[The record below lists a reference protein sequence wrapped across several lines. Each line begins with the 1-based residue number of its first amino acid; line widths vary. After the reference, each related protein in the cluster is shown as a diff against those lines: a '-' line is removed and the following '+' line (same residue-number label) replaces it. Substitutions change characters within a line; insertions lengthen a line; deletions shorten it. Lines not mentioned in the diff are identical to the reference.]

1 MKPAPGG
8 DTPSTKKVVSPQGAS
23 DEGGR
28 CLQAEQRTNPL
39 RQAADHHIVVVMQRD
54 AALDLQQQRRG
65 RQLGVVSGARKVL
78 NEELLTNLMPGS
90 IAEEVIDSF
99 GGLHVHRQSIHGHT
113 VGSSQLLFGRTGSPV
128 MVRPAA
134 WSSASAMK

>member
-39 RQAADHHIVVVMQRD
+39 RQAADHHIVVVMRRD
-54 AALDLQQQRRG
+54 AALDLQPPHITTAVAPQTPNYH
-65 RQLGVVSGARKVL
+65 AC
-78 NEELLTNLMPGS
+78 
-90 IAEEVIDSF
+90 
-99 GGLHVHRQSIHGHT
+99 
-113 VGSSQLLFGRTGSPV
+113 
-128 MVRPAA
+128 
-134 WSSASAMK
+134 

>member
-1 MKPAPGG
+1 MTPAPGG
-8 DTPSTKKVVSPQGAS
+8 DTLSVKKVVSPQGVS
-23 DEGGR
+23 DEGGG
-28 CLQAEQRTNPL
+28 CLETEQRTNPL
-39 RQAADHHIVVVMQRD
+39 RKAADHHIVVVMQRD

-78 NEELLTNLMPGS
+78 NEELLTNLMLGS
-90 IAEEVIDSF
+90 ITEEVIDSF

-134 WSSASAMK
+134 WSSASAVK